1 MIVTTPDPAP
11 TPSAQTGRDK
21 SGTRFLIA
29 DDMPLFVVGLR
40 NILPSIMPGCEIIEV
55 DSLDQAEKAIL
66 ENEGITT
73 AFISASLPD
82 GQQGESIRRLRAT
95 SEKLPIIIF
104 SLSARHGE
112 IMAALNAGANGFL
125 SRTSSI
131 EVVRLAVSLVLA
143 GEKFIPGKALD
154 AEEAAED
161 EVKIGAATS
170 FKLSPR
176 QLAVVHHIVS
186 GSSNKQIARAMK
198 LSEATVK
205 SHISSAMR
213 KLRAHNRV
221 QLVSAALTLGI
232 QEPMVRSDK

>member
-1 MIVTTPDPAP
+1 MTTTTPALHHLPPAGLNP
-11 TPSAQTGRDK
+11 GGS
-21 SGTRFLIA
+21 RFLVA

-40 NILPSIMPGCEIIEV
+40 TILPSIMPGCDIVEV
-55 DSLDQAEKAIL
+55 DSLDQAERVVRDNL
-66 ENEGITT
+66 TITA

-82 GQQGESIRRLRAT
+82 GQQGEAIRRLRAA

-143 GEKFIPGKALD
+143 GEKFIPSKALD
-154 AEEAAED
+154 AEEADED
-161 EVKIGAATS
+161 VMKFGAATT

-232 QEPMVRSDK
+232 QESVLRTEK